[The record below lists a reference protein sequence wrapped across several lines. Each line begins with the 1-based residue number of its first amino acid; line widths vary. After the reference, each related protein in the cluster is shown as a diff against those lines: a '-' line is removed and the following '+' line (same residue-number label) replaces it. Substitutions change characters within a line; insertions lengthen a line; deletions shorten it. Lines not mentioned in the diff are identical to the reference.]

1 MSKYPN
7 AFYRVSIKAVI
18 RNDQGHVLLVKEHID
33 DWVLPGGG
41 LDHGEDPETALRRE
55 LKEELAVNQ
64 VLVSKLLST
73 YTFYATRK
81 EAWYMWLLY
90 DVEIDSFDAEA
101 APDISEAAYVDINSF
116 LNSENKAERHIYK
129 AIAGEVSE

>member
-7 AFYRVSIKAVI
+7 AFYRVSVKAVI
-18 RNDQGHVLLVKEHID
+18 RNSQKHVLLVKEHIE

-41 LDHGEDPETALRRE
+41 LDHGEDAVAALERE
-55 LKEELAVNQ
+55 LKEELAVNN
-64 VLVSKLLST
+64 VLSAKLLST

-101 APDISEAAYVDINSF
+101 APDISEAAYVDISDFMNSD
-116 LNSENKAERHIYK
+116 NKAEQHICK
-129 AIAGEVSE
+129 AIIGKILE